1 MKKTLKYIFLFIFVL
16 PLIPLSADEV
26 RVTPLDYWKGT
37 SSWNDNLTVDQL
49 IEASVH
55 ASGVE
60 QALPYVETLKKI
72 TEDLGE
78 FIIKNERDSPPE
90 ILAEVI
96 LNWMHEH
103 ILTGRYI
110 TDQTKMTLLL
120 DKGDYNCVSSAVLYL
135 ILTRSVGLNTMGEET
150 RDHAFCTLRTAGDS
164 FDVETTTI
172 MGFDPGSKKEFDS
185 NFEDRTGFAYVR
197 PGNYSKRQSINDKKL
212 ISLILQNRLAFYQQR
227 MQYDVAV
234 GIAVDRWFFYPT
246 DQHEKDMND
255 SFRNWVSAL
264 NKRGEYVSAL
274 DFLLPLSQE
283 MGFMN
288 ANKDLIG
295 TLIYNQTV
303 SLTNDNRLTEARTF
317 LGDYNPF
324 ITSMVSD
331 DLKSMIAT
339 REIEI
344 SVENDSYEVALTK
357 VRKYKLDGLISQ
369 VKANELLTYLHQNR
383 AIALSKATA
392 GESAQDAM
400 NAYLFLSGLPR
411 EEADL
416 PGIRNHGRQYLNN
429 WAVFIHNEFVIAA
442 NSKQYEKAKQIITEA
457 LAANDS
463 SPLLKDDLEK
473 LEKIMNK

>member
-1 MKKTLKYIFLFIFVL
+1 LKI
-16 PLIPLSADEV
+16 
-26 RVTPLDYWKGT
+26 G
-37 SSWNDNLTVDQL
+37 Q
-49 IEASVH
+49 
-55 ASGVE
+55 G
-60 QALPYVETLKKI
+60 
-72 TEDLGE
+72 
-78 FIIKNERDSPPE
+78 SP
-90 ILAEVI
+90 
-96 LNWMHEH
+96 
-103 ILTGRYI
+103 
-110 TDQTKMTLLL
+110 
-120 DKGDYNCVSSAVLYL
+120 
-135 ILTRSVGLNTMGEET
+135 
-150 RDHAFCTLRTAGDS
+150 
-164 FDVETTTI
+164 
-172 MGFDPGSKKEFDS
+172 
-185 NFEDRTGFAYVR
+185 YVR

>member
-16 PLIPLSADEV
+16 PLILLSADEV

-49 IEASVH
+49 VEASVH

-185 NFEDRTGFAYVR
+185 NFEDRTGFA
-197 PGNYSKRQSINDKKL
+197 L
-212 ISLILQNRLAFYQQR
+212 C
-227 MQYDVAV
+227 
-234 GIAVDRWFFYPT
+234 
-246 DQHEKDMND
+246 
-255 SFRNWVSAL
+255 
-264 NKRGEYVSAL
+264 
-274 DFLLPLSQE
+274 
-283 MGFMN
+283 
-288 ANKDLIG
+288 
-295 TLIYNQTV
+295 
-303 SLTNDNRLTEARTF
+303 
-317 LGDYNPF
+317 
-324 ITSMVSD
+324 
-331 DLKSMIAT
+331 
-339 REIEI
+339 
-344 SVENDSYEVALTK
+344 
-357 VRKYKLDGLISQ
+357 
-369 VKANELLTYLHQNR
+369 
-383 AIALSKATA
+383 TA
-392 GESAQDAM
+392 GK
-400 NAYLFLSGLPR
+400 LF
-411 EEADL
+411 
-416 PGIRNHGRQYLNN
+416 
-429 WAVFIHNEFVIAA
+429 
-442 NSKQYEKAKQIITEA
+442 
-457 LAANDS
+457 
-463 SPLLKDDLEK
+463 
-473 LEKIMNK
+473 